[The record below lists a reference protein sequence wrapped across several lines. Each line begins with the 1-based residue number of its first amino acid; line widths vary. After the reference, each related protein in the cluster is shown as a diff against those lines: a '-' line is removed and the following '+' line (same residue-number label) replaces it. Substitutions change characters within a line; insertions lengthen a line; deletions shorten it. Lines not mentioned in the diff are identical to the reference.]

1 MKNNIIPEILGLRG
15 WSRRRAPTC
24 LQSRLYNNQ
33 VQFLKEWIEGQSTR
47 VRWNTVPSRKEQE
60 EVEDHPKAR
69 WDNENGTLC
78 SLILLS
84 NSFLKGSGIW
94 AIGIARR
101 RTVTSN
107 VDHLYKMPAWWQGK
121 NSSIV
126 SRNQADQP
134 RSKEVKTYYANYV
147 KFEAYFPEG
156 IYKIILPRLA
166 TMQ

>member
-1 MKNNIIPEILGLRG
+1 MI
-15 WSRRRAPTC
+15 T
-24 LQSRLYNNQ
+24 
-33 VQFLKEWIEGQSTR
+33 KESTR
-47 VRWNTVPSRKEQE
+47 ILAIHIVQYPSTITKRDEQKDKVLVLE
-60 EVEDHPKAR
+60 GILFRVEKSSGR
-69 WDNENGTLC
+69 LKITLKRDETYKNRTLW

-84 NSFLKGSGIW
+84 NSFLKGSGIR

-147 KFEAYFPEG
+147 KFKAYFPEG